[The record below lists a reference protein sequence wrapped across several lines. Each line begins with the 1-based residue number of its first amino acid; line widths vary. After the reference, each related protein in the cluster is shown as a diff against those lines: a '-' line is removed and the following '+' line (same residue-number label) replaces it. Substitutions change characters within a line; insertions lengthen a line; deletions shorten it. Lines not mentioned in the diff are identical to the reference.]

1 MSDEM
6 DLMKVVDI
14 ESVDFSRSVRG
25 YDRDEVDDFLDR
37 VADTIQRYAEL
48 HSTDQMRIRQLET
61 EIQGN
66 AQLKESL
73 QNALDMAKRTSDDFL
88 ASSHKESEA
97 VLVAAKAKSEA
108 ILVDATTQK
117 ARLLSEIEELR
128 RAKEH
133 FVADARAAVLRYTML
148 LDGLQGKEDQ

>member
-148 LDGLQGKEDQ
+148 LDGLLGKEDQ

>member
-117 ARLLSEIEELR
+117 ARLLSEIVELR

-148 LDGLQGKEDQ
+148 LDGLQGKEDH

>member
-133 FVADARAAVLRYTML
+133 FVADAKAAVLRYTML

>member
-1 MSDEM
+1 MADEM

-37 VADTIQRYAEL
+37 VADTIQHYAEL
-48 HSTDQMRIRQLET
+48 HNTDQMRIRQLET
-61 EIQGN
+61 ELRN
-66 AQLKESL
+66 NDELKESL
-73 QNALDMAKRTSDDFL
+73 QNALDMAKKTSDDFL

-97 VLVAAKAKSEA
+97 VLAAAKAKSEA
-108 ILVDATTQK
+108 IIVDATTQK
-117 ARLLSEIEELR
+117 ARLLGEIEELR

-148 LDGLQGKEDQ
+148 LDGLQEKKDQ

>member
-73 QNALDMAKRTSDDFL
+73 QNALDMATRTSDDFL